1 MKPNKIKTSNCQV
14 EGAQDM
20 AVETQRKGQ
29 LGLQIV
35 SDDIYYSHKLLN
47 FSLGRKEE
55 EGNLSKDR

>member
-1 MKPNKIKTSNCQV
+1 
-14 EGAQDM
+14 M

-29 LGLQIV
+29 LGLQIAR
-35 SDDIYYSHKLLN
+35 DDIYYSYRLLT